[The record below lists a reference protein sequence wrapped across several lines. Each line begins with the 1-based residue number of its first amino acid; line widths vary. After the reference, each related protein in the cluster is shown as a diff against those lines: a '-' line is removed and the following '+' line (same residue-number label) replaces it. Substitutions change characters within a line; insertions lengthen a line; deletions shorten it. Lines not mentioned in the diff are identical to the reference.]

1 MSELPIRPYERVPS
15 AFHPWDPRTTDVA
28 RELARLVDSA
38 RRGTVAHH
46 VGSSAVPGLA
56 GKNVVDLGIE
66 AEPDEIPAVT
76 DALRSL
82 GFGPQG
88 GLAPFPPARPRLT
101 GHCAHYPT
109 PIRL

>member
-56 GKNVVDLGIE
+56 GKNVGGLGIE
-66 AEPDEIPAVT
+66 AEPDEIPAGPR
-76 DALRSL
+76 ALPAPGVRAP
-82 GFGPQG
+82 GGP
-88 GLAPFPPARPRLT
+88 APVPPAPP
-101 GHCAHYPT
+101 A
-109 PIRL
+109 